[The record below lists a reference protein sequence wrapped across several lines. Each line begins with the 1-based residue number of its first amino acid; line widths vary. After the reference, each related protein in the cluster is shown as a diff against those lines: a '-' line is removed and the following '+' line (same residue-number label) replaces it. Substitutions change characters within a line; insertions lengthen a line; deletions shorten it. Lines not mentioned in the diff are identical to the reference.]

1 VSRRHGADGANQ
13 ETIVDRSQK
22 KELVES
28 LHGKLKDASVVIVT
42 RQAGL
47 TVAEV
52 TELRRKMRAAGASF
66 KVAKNRLTRRALDG
80 TKFQHLGPSL
90 KGPTAIAYSTDPVA
104 AAKVA
109 VEYAAKNNKL
119 TIVAGGLGE
128 RALDVAAVKALATL
142 PSLPEMR
149 AKFLGLLNAPATRIA
164 TVIGAPAAQV
174 ARVIGAYA
182 KKQDAA

>member
-1 VSRRHGADGANQ
+1 MGGPGLRDAGILGRASPGRRTLDCDIRLRGPP
-13 ETIVDRSQK
+13 
-22 KELVES
+22 
-28 LHGKLKDASVVIVT
+28 KDAS
-42 RQAGL
+42 RD
-47 TVAEV
+47 
-52 TELRRKMRAAGASF
+52 
-66 KVAKNRLTRRALDG
+66 RLARRALDG
-80 TKFQHLGPSL
+80 TKYQHLGNSL

-109 VEYAAKNNKL
+109 VEYAAKNEKL
-119 TIVAGGLGE
+119 TIVAGGRGE
-128 RALDVAAVKALATL
+128 RVLDVAAVKALATL

-149 AKFLGLLNAPATRIA
+149 AKFLGLLVAPATRLA